1 MLRIL
6 LSLCLL
12 LGLAACAATAPKTD
26 MTPGPVCPT
35 GKKEPAYSS
44 DQLDSELDEQPSE
57 DLSQLTPEER
67 QALTART
74 GLEFH
79 LDTVDTEEVQQYFAF
94 FTHRARNTFA
104 AWLDRSEIY
113 LPAVRATLR
122 ERGLP
127 EDLALLPYA
136 ESGYNPNAVSRAGA
150 VGMWQFMR
158 DTGRK
163 YGLRV
168 DWWIDER
175 RDPALSTQ
183 AAASYLAEL
192 HEMFGDWH
200 LALAAYNAGEGKI
213 SRALEQTNTNDFF
226 DLVDNNDRLAGR
238 TKLKAETRNYV
249 PKFIAISKIFQ
260 NLDLLG
266 FHCVNWDRAP
276 LLADMN
282 VPGGTDLVALAQA
295 AGMTWTEFRAY
306 NPSYLRQVSPP
317 GVKTMAHVPQDRQAQ
332 VAAYLANPKSRP
344 YAGYTV
350 HTVRGSDSLWK
361 ISRRYGVPVA
371 IIKRM
376 NNLSS
381 GVLKKGQQLLVPGGG
396 SARDLAEED
405 DKSKA
410 KTRKLAQARSNYV
423 VQDGDTLWSISRTCG
438 VSVTSL
444 QQANGLNKDSRL
456 SVGQKLYLPDQGAQA
471 TRKSRQEAQ
480 EVQEKLAAAKP
491 SKTAQAKAAQVAPA
505 QQQAVQ
511 ARAQANSA
519 SSTVRAAIGP
529 RTPGSVTKGKAARAC
544 AGGLACSGSCGAP
557 RYISRAPYFSRS
569 RCRISARL
577 ILPLMVLGSSATY
590 SMTRGYL

>member
-1 MLRIL
+1 MQQRTRVSFFRIL
-6 LSLCLL
+6 LSTCLL
-12 LGLAACAATAPKTD
+12 LGLTACAATSPNVD

-35 GKKEPAYSS
+35 GKKQPAYAS
-44 DQLDSELDEQPSE
+44 DKLDSELDEQPRE

-67 QALTART
+67 QALAART
-74 GLEFH
+74 GLEFN
-79 LDTVDTEEVQQYFAF
+79 LNTVDTDEVQQYFAF

-122 ERGLP
+122 ERNLP
-127 EDLALLPYA
+127 QDLALLPYA

-158 DTGRK
+158 GTARK

-168 DWWIDER
+168 DWWVDER

-183 AAASYLAEL
+183 AAATYLSEL

-213 SRALEQTNTNDFF
+213 SRALEQTNANDFF
-226 DLVDNNDRLAGR
+226 ELVDNNDRLAGR

-260 NLDLLG
+260 NLDMLG

-276 LLADMN
+276 LLADMD

-295 AGMTWTEFRAY
+295 AGMSWNEFRAY
-306 NPSYLRQVSPP
+306 NPAYLRQVSPP
-317 GVKTMAHVPQDRQAQ
+317 GVQTMAHVPQDKQAE
-332 VAAYLANPKSRP
+332 VAAYLKNPKSRP
-344 YAGYTV
+344 YAGYAV

-381 GVLKKGQQLLVPGGG
+381 SKLAKGQQLLVPGGG
-396 SARDLAEED
+396 SARDLAEEEG
-405 DKSKA
+405 KSKS
-410 KTRKLAQARSNYV
+410 KTRKLAQARSNYT
-423 VQDGDTLWSISRTCG
+423 VQQNDTLWSISRTCG
-438 VSVTSL
+438 VSVASL
-444 QQANGLNKDSRL
+444 QQANGLSKDSKL
-456 SVGQKLYLPDQGAQA
+456 SVGQKLYIPDQGGKA
-471 TRKSRQEAQ
+471 TRQSRQEAE
-480 EVQEKLAAAKP
+480 EVQQKLASNPAKP
-491 SKTAQAKAAQVAPA
+491 SKTAQAKAAPAAPA
-505 QQQAVQ
+505 KAQEQAAKTQ
-511 ARAQANSA
+511 AKSKTT
-519 SSTVRAAIGP
+519 SYTVREGDTLYSIARRFNVSLAELL
-529 RTPGSVTKGKAARAC
+529 RWNSLSNGSTIH
-544 AGGLACSGSCGAP
+544 AGQELK
-557 RYISRAPYFSRS
+557 
-569 RCRISARL
+569 
-577 ILPLMVLGSSATY
+577 VLL
-590 SMTRGYL
+590 R

>member
-1 MLRIL
+1 MQQRTQVPLLRIL

-35 GKKEPAYSS
+35 GKKQPAYSS
-44 DQLDSELDEQPSE
+44 DKLDSELDEQPRE

-192 HEMFGDWH
+192 HGMFGDWH

-226 DLVDNNDRLAGR
+226 ELVDNNDRLAGR

-295 AGMTWTEFRAY
+295 AGMTWNEFRAY

-405 DKSKA
+405 GKSKA

-438 VSVTSL
+438 VSVASL
-444 QQANGLNKDSRL
+444 QQSNGLNKNSKL
-456 SVGQKLYLPDQGAQA
+456 SVGQKLYIPDQGAQA

-480 EVQEKLAAAKP
+480 EVQEKLAATKP
-491 SKTAQAKAAQVAPA
+491 SKTAQAKAAQVAQS
-505 QQQAVQ
+505 QQQA
-511 ARAQANSA
+511 AQAQAKAKSA
-519 SSTVRAAIGP
+519 SYTVREGDTLYSIARRFNVSLAELL
-529 RTPGSVTKGKAARAC
+529 RWNSLSNGSTIH
-544 AGGLACSGSCGAP
+544 AGQELK
-557 RYISRAPYFSRS
+557 
-569 RCRISARL
+569 
-577 ILPLMVLGSSATY
+577 VLL
-590 SMTRGYL
+590 R